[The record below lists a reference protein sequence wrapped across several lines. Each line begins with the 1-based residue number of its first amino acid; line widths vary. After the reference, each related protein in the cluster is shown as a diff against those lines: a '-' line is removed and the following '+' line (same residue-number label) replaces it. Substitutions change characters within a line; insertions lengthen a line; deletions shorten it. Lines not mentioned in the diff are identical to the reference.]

1 MDDAG
6 GARESGPDDCDDAGT
21 LRPEVAALV
30 TKIRD
35 GLDDLRA
42 LPLAGVPPALG
53 DQPWP

>member
-6 GARESGPDDCDDAGT
+6 GATESGPDAGT

-35 GLDDLRA
+35 GLDDLRV
-42 LPLAGVPPALG
+42 LPLEDVPPALG